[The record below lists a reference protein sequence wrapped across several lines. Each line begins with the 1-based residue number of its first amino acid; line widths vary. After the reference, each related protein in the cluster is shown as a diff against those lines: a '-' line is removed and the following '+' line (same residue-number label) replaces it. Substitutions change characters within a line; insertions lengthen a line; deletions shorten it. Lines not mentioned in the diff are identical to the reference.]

1 MEATNTNQTTNTV
14 VYPTLSAH
22 IKTCRPEHKNASI
35 KFICK
40 DGVALDPVLYGN
52 GLCNIKIL
60 FVTMEDVNEE
70 DLEDEIIFPVP
81 NVSVHVM
88 KKIIEYLDYYSKKPF
103 QPMPQP
109 LNEDSSRGVMLPQPL
124 PKDVKK
130 LSDKATYK
138 VPGVAKVENGKTI
151 KTRIDAT
158 FDLDD
163 FYSSFVGDLV
173 VNERYLSKEEKAQGV
188 IDLES
193 LITASNYLDCQPLY
207 DLACAQMSLHMMNK
221 SPDEIYE
228 LFKCTEAEIKEF
240 KKKTYDVNG
249 KETQNIDDLLR
260 EENKYNDFEI

>member
-1 MEATNTNQTTNTV
+1 MEATNSTQQIESV

-22 IKTCRPEHKNASI
+22 IKTCKPEHENIQI

-40 DGVALDPVLYGN
+40 DEAKLDPVPYKN
-52 GLCNIKIL
+52 GLCNINIL
-60 FVTMEDVNEE
+60 SVTMEDVNE
-70 DLEDEIIFPVP
+70 DDENEITFPVL
-81 NVSVHVM
+81 NVSAHVM

-138 VPGVAKVENGKTI
+138 VPGVDRVENEKTI
-151 KTRIDAT
+151 KTRVDAK

-163 FYSSFVGDLV
+163 FYSSFVGDLAI
-173 VNERYLSKEEKAQGV
+173 NERYLSESEKAQGV

-193 LITASNYLDCQPLY
+193 LINASNYLDCQPVY
-207 DLACAQMSLHMMNK
+207 DVACAQMSLHMINK

-228 LFKCTEAEIKEF
+228 LFKCTPEEIKEF
-240 KKKTYDVNG
+240 KKTAYDING

>member
-1 MEATNTNQTTNTV
+1 MEATNTTTMIETV

-22 IKTCRPEHKNASI
+22 IKTCKPQHANI
-35 KFICK
+35 PVKFICK
-40 DGVALDPVLYGN
+40 DDVELNPVPYGN

-60 FVTMEDVNEE
+60 SVNVDETDEEDVEE
-70 DLEDEIIFPVP
+70 EVIFPVQ
-81 NVSVHVM
+81 NVSAHLM
-88 KKIIEYLDYYSKKPF
+88 KKIIEYLDHYSKTPF

-138 VPGVAKVENGKTI
+138 VPGVDKEENGKKI

-163 FYSSFVGDLV
+163 FYSSFVGDLAI
-173 VNERYLSKEEKAQGV
+173 NERYLSEEEKAQGV

-193 LITASNYLDCQPLY
+193 VINVSNYLDCQPLY
-207 DLACAQMSLHMMNK
+207 DLACAQMSLYMMNK
-221 SPDEIYE
+221 SPDEVFE
-228 LFKCTEAEIKEF
+228 LFKCTEEEIKEF
-240 KKKTYDVNG
+240 KEKAYDANG
-249 KETQNIDDLLR
+249 KEIQNIHDLLL